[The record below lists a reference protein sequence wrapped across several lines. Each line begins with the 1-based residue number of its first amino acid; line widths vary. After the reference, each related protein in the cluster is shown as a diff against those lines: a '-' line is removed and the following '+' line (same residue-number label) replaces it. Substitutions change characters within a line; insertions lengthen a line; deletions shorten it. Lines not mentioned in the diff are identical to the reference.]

1 METETSFSHIAP
13 PIFDG
18 DNYQVWAIKMTTYLE
33 ALDLWEAIEEDYDVQ
48 PLPENPTMT
57 QLRIHKERKT
67 KKSKAKACL
76 FSAISSTI
84 FTRIM
89 SLESAKNIWDYLK
102 KEYQGNER
110 TKNMQ
115 VLNLIRE
122 FEMLK
127 MKETKTIKE
136 YSNKLLGIV
145 NKVRLLGKDFS
156 DERIVQKILVSLPEK
171 YESKISSLEES
182 KDLSSISLV
191 ELVNALQAQEQRRM
205 MRREELMEGALQAK
219 AESLGGGKD
228 GKNKDWTYP
237 TCPYCKKTNHPQR
250 RCWWRPDVKCRKC
263 GIMGHT
269 ERVCKSQ
276 QSEEAKASTEQHEEE
291 QLFVATCSSH
301 QVAILTIPG

>member
-1 METETSFSHIAP
+1 
-13 PIFDG
+13 
-18 DNYQVWAIKMTTYLE
+18 
-33 ALDLWEAIEEDYDVQ
+33 
-48 PLPENPTMT
+48 MT

-127 MKETKTIKE
+127 MKETETIKE

-191 ELVNALQAQEQRRM
+191 ELVNALQAQ
-205 MRREELMEGALQAK
+205 
-219 AESLGGGKD
+219 
-228 GKNKDWTYP
+228 
-237 TCPYCKKTNHPQR
+237 
-250 RCWWRPDVKCRKC
+250 
-263 GIMGHT
+263 
-269 ERVCKSQ
+269 
-276 QSEEAKASTEQHEEE
+276 
-291 QLFVATCSSH
+291 
-301 QVAILTIPG
+301 